1 MIARKS
7 GQISSVS
14 QVNRYI
20 RNMFDGE
27 YSLRHIFVQGEVS
40 NCKYHSSG
48 HIYFTLKDKTSQIA
62 CVMFSSHRRELAFRL
77 EEGMSV
83 VVEGSI
89 GVYEQGGR
97 YQLYAQR
104 IIQDGTGRLYEEYEK
119 RKKRLLAEGLFDS
132 NRKQSIPAYG
142 MRIGVVT
149 SETGAVIQ
157 DICTVSHRRNP
168 YVQILL
174 YPAKVQ
180 GEGAEETIIRGI
192 HYFEQTDVD
201 VIIVGRGGGS
211 IEDLWAFNEEA
222 LVRAVAACSK
232 PIISAVGHET
242 DTTLSDYA
250 ADLRAPTP
258 SAAAELA
265 VFSIRD
271 FEIGLREAARDLNRL
286 MEHSLKL
293 KKLRLA
299 QYEMALTS
307 LSPQD
312 QIRQQ
317 RLHLAEQQERL
328 KHLIDRKML
337 SARHQLELYVQEL
350 KGLSPLYKLQG
361 GYAYVED
368 ASGNNVQSVEQL
380 QVGQM
385 ASLILQDGRAEV
397 SIQEI
402 KREDSIWRQ
411 KN

>member
-1 MIARKS
+1 MITRRS

-14 QVNRYI
+14 QVNQYI
-20 RNMFDGE
+20 KNMFDGE
-27 YSLRHIFVQGEVS
+27 YSLRHLFVQGEIS

-48 HIYFTLKDKTSQIA
+48 HVYFTLKDKTSQLA
-62 CVMFSSHRRELAFRL
+62 CVMFSSYRKELAFHL
-77 EEGMSV
+77 EDGMSV

-97 YQLYAQR
+97 YQLYAQK
-104 IIQDGTGRLYEEYEK
+104 IIQDGIGRLYEEYEK

-132 NRKQSIPAYG
+132 DRKQRIPAYG
-142 MRIGVVT
+142 KKIGVVT

-180 GEGAEETIIRGI
+180 GEGAAETVVAGI

-201 VIIVGRGGGS
+201 AIIVGRGGGS
-211 IEDLWAFNEEA
+211 IEDLWAFNEEV
-222 LVRAVAACSK
+222 LVRAIAACSK

-271 FEIGLREAARDLNRL
+271 FEIGLWEAAQNLNRL
-286 MEHSLKL
+286 IENILKL

-299 QYEMALTS
+299 QYEMALTN

-312 QIRQQ
+312 RIRQQ
-317 RLHLAEQQERL
+317 RLRLAEQQEKL
-328 KHLIDRKML
+328 KQLIERKLL

-361 GYAYVED
+361 GYSYVED
-368 ASGNNVQSVEQL
+368 ASGKNVKSVEQL
-380 QVGQM
+380 QVGQTV
-385 ASLILQDGRAEV
+385 SLILQDGRAEV

-402 KREDSIWRQ
+402 KQEKSF
-411 KN
+411 